1 MRPLRGIRVLGLD
14 PGLRRTGWGV
24 IDSDGL
30 RLHFVDAGCI
40 SIDPD
45 APLGERL
52 ANLHTAVV
60 EIARRFSPDEAAVE
74 ETFVNKNPASTL
86 KLGQARGAVML
97 APALTGIRVA
107 EYSATMVKKSVTGTG
122 HAAKEQ
128 VQAMIATL
136 LPGFRG
142 MGGADGAPYAHDA
155 ADALAA
161 AICHAHHRETAV
173 RWDQQG
179 PRRPGIASLGGRR
192 G

>member
-1 MRPLRGIRVLGLD
+1 LKALRVLGLD

-24 IDSDGL
+24 IESSGP

-40 SIDPD
+40 AIEAD

-52 ANLHTAVV
+52 ASLHTAVI
-60 EIARRFSPDEAAVE
+60 EIARRFTPDEAAVE

-97 APALTGIRVA
+97 APALAGIPVA
-107 EYSATMVKKSVTGTG
+107 EYSATQVKKSVTGTG

-142 MGGADGAPYAHDA
+142 MGADA

-161 AICHAHHRETAV
+161 AICHAHHRDTAARIFV
-173 RWDQQG
+173 PA
-179 PRRPGIASLGGRR
+179 PRAGLQPAGAGLVESD
-192 G
+192 